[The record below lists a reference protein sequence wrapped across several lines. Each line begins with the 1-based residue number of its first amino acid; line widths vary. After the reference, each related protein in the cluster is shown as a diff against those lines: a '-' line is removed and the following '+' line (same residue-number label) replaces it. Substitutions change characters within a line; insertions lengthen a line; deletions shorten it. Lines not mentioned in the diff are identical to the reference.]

1 MPRFAGILSTSTPS
15 PATDLP
21 VGIRIQTRREVSK
34 EVVVGGE
41 EEQEGRA
48 RDQDEVMS
56 DHILKPC
63 A

>member
-34 EVVVGGE
+34 EE
-41 EEQEGRA
+41 EEEEEEEEEGE
-48 RDQDEVMS
+48 QGNS
-56 DHILKPC
+56 
-63 A
+63 